1 MDWHV
6 DEHIKVYQVVS
17 SFSKNALKMQNGQ
30 HQTSLKSHLHPK
42 STIKFNKKTSYQK
55 IEQNPSPYN
64 PYPNPLILLEYTK
77 LQLNHQRGSINHDIK
92 AIKTTKRNSDNNFF
106 LRHSGLRQ
114 ARDLGMLFLL
124 LSLSFCHSSPFSTN
138 SSFELCLYGYDIGLL
153 QGIGG
158 GRRIKFFSRVFKLV
172 RKCLCKVLVGFL
184 VSMNGLKISLYR
196 EEYNSCERF
205 ERENVN
211 VWGD

>member
-1 MDWHV
+1 MDGHV
-6 DEHIKVYQVVS
+6 DEHMKVYQVVFQFFKKCTQNAKWPTSNLTKIPPS
-17 SFSKNALKMQNGQ
+17 SQVNNQIQ
-30 HQTSLKSHLHPK
+30 Q
-42 STIKFNKKTSYQK
+42 KTSYQQ
-55 IEQNPSPYN
+55 IEQNPNPHN

-114 ARDLGMLFLL
+114 ARDLDMRFLL
-124 LSLSFCHSSPFSTN
+124 LSLSFCHSSSFSIN
-138 SSFELCLYGYDIGLL
+138 SSFELCLYCYDIGLL

-158 GRRIKFFSRVFKLV
+158 GRHIKFFSRVFKLV

-184 VSMNGLKISLYR
+184 VSMNRLKVSLYR

-205 ERENVN
+205 ERESMN